1 VAPLS
6 HSRGLCVALA
16 GLLISWAGSPGGA
29 RAADAAGGTA
39 GLARQFLER
48 GARALAEGA
57 DETALDAFAQA
68 AQVAPDCM
76 TARLGSGVAQLRLGR
91 RAEADRSFRL
101 AAGSLPA
108 AATVGQALTALA
120 SGEVLA
126 ARSLLKQSVEL
137 NVQPDAGV
145 RAALAYSALLAGD
158 CADARTEAQLVL
170 ESDPA
175 NYLALMVMA
184 EAGTRLGAAA
194 EAGNTL
200 RQILD
205 FRARSLITPA
215 RQLALLGPEALVSGR
230 SPLEGMG
237 AISAAARFERPGI
250 RIVTPLTGTTVRG
263 KVPFLAS
270 IIGEVRPLYVTFYV
284 NGDRVHAT
292 DKPPYRFTWDVYDL
306 VPGEYL
312 ISARAQEGYL
322 GAELYHDQVVVHV
335 TRESGLPVALAADEE
350 PTTVRQMVAAM
361 APQPSEA
368 WVASLRERLTQLTQR
383 DPAEREPTLPPG
395 WSPVTQAGADAGT
408 SPQVPR
414 PAGVQ
419 PPVTEG
425 PVVRPVAPIAPRH
438 LRSVALI
445 FDDGPHPL
453 VTPALLRILA
463 EQDVKASFFLVG
475 TQAEQYPELVR
486 RIAQEGHDIGNHTYE
501 HLNLDGLLAP
511 EVQRQMLGG
520 KALLE
525 AILGRPVTYFRA
537 PGENFGP
544 RAQLVASQASLTV
557 IPSSLNTWPLMALAP
572 EEIARRMAT
581 QAQDG
586 STILLH
592 NGQDKTVYCLEPLI
606 RMLREAGFEFLTVG
620 QWLQRYP
627 GRAFEAPATQAASLA
642 GEATPSTGI
651 AAASGGSAVGEPAVP
666 LAGAH

>member
-1 VAPLS
+1 MAM
-6 HSRGLCVALA
+6 A
-16 GLLISWAGSPGGA
+16 GLLISWAGSA
-29 RAADAAGGTA
+29 WDAWAADAGAGTA
-39 GLARQFLER
+39 ALARQFLDQ

-57 DETALDAFAQA
+57 DEAALQAFAQA
-68 AQVAPDCM
+68 TQVEPDCQI
-76 TARLGSGVAQLRLGR
+76 ARLGSGVAQLRLGR

-101 AAGSLPA
+101 AGGRLPA
-108 AATVGQALTALA
+108 AATVGQALTSLA
-120 SGEVLA
+120 AGEVLA
-126 ARSLLKQSVEL
+126 ARSLLQQSIDL
-137 NVQPDAGV
+137 GVQPVAAV
-145 RAALAYSALLAGD
+145 RATLAYCALLAGD
-158 CADARTEAQLVL
+158 CADARAEAQLVL

-184 EAGTRLGAAA
+184 EAGTRLGTAP

-230 SPLEGMG
+230 SPIEGMG
-237 AISAAARFERPGI
+237 AVSAAARFERPGI
-250 RIVTPLTGTTVRG
+250 RIITPLTGTTVRG
-263 KVPFLAS
+263 KVPLLAS
-270 IIGEVRPLYVTFYV
+270 VIGEARPLYVTFYV
-284 NGDRVHAT
+284 NGGRIHAT
-292 DKPPYRFTWDVYDL
+292 DKPPYRYTWDVYDL

-312 ISARAQEGYL
+312 ISVRAQESYL

-335 TRESGLPVALAADEE
+335 TRESGLPVALAPEE
-350 PTTVRQMVAAM
+350 DPTIVRQVVAAM
-361 APQPSEA
+361 TPQPSEA

-395 WSPVTQAGADAGT
+395 WVPVVRSARDPGPSPA
-408 SPQVPR
+408 VPR
-414 PAGVQ
+414 PADSP
-419 PPVTEG
+419 PPVIESPG
-425 PVVRPVAPIAPRH
+425 PKPVVPIVPRH
-438 LRSVALI
+438 LKSVALI

-463 EQDVKASFFLVG
+463 ELDVKASFFLVG

-486 RIAQEGHDIGNHTYE
+486 RIAQEGHDVGNHTYE

-544 RAQLVASQASLTV
+544 RAQLVASQANLTV
-557 IPSSLNTWPLMALAP
+557 IPSSLNTWPIMSLAP
-572 EEIARRMAT
+572 EEIARRMAS

-606 RMLREAGFEFLTVG
+606 RMLRDAGFEFLTVG

-627 GRAFEAPATQAASLA
+627 GRAFEAPATPLTPVA
-642 GEATPSTGI
+642 GATTPTTGV
-651 AAASGGSAVGEPAVP
+651 AAAPSSSAVDELAVP
-666 LAGAH
+666 RAGAH

>member
-1 VAPLS
+1 
-6 HSRGLCVALA
+6 
-16 GLLISWAGSPGGA
+16 
-29 RAADAAGGTA
+29 
-39 GLARQFLER
+39 
-48 GARALAEGA
+48 
-57 DETALDAFAQA
+57 
-68 AQVAPDCM
+68 M
-76 TARLGSGVAQLRLGR
+76 
-91 RAEADRSFRL
+91 
-101 AAGSLPA
+101 
-108 AATVGQALTALA
+108 
-120 SGEVLA
+120 
-126 ARSLLKQSVEL
+126 
-137 NVQPDAGV
+137 
-145 RAALAYSALLAGD
+145 
-158 CADARTEAQLVL
+158 
-170 ESDPA
+170 
-175 NYLALMVMA
+175 
-184 EAGTRLGAAA
+184 
-194 EAGNTL
+194 
-200 RQILD
+200 
-205 FRARSLITPA
+205 
-215 RQLALLGPEALVSGR
+215 
-230 SPLEGMG
+230 
-237 AISAAARFERPGI
+237 
-250 RIVTPLTGTTVRG
+250 
-263 KVPFLAS
+263 
-270 IIGEVRPLYVTFYV
+270 
-284 NGDRVHAT
+284 
-292 DKPPYRFTWDVYDL
+292 
-306 VPGEYL
+306 
-312 ISARAQEGYL
+312 
-322 GAELYHDQVVVHV
+322 
-335 TRESGLPVALAADEE
+335 
-350 PTTVRQMVAAM
+350 
-361 APQPSEA
+361 
-368 WVASLRERLTQLTQR
+368 
-383 DPAEREPTLPPG
+383 
-395 WSPVTQAGADAGT
+395 TQAGADAGT

-666 LAGAH
+666 RAGAH